1 MICSRRSLACLL
13 LCLPLLSAAQSPKS
27 VAHDLKGK
35 TVFLRGM
42 YAENNLTFDAQGNA
56 TSSATP
62 GPFSISALKI
72 EMARFSSG
80 ILQIEGFRCVIL
92 NPGGNDDAASLS
104 QLRFLPTSVV
114 NIVIT
119 ADPSHPD
126 ALQSV
131 VNKIFAFSLEEALS
145 GKSSA
150 ERKYALFTLPAL
162 TRPAEHMREMPR
174 QEPASPPGSSTATAD
189 DTEPIARPGRGVSI
203 PQATYQPNPEYTDE
217 ARKKKING
225 TCILGFIIDKAG
237 FPIHIRIERSLDPGL
252 DEKAIAAVSQYR
264 FRPAMYNDDPVP
276 VALDIEVTFRLY

>member
-1 MICSRRSLACLL
+1 MICSRRSLAWLL
-13 LCLPLLSAAQSPKS
+13 LCVPLLSAAQSPKS

-42 YAENNLTFDAQGNA
+42 YAENNLTFDSQGNA

-62 GPFSISALKI
+62 GPFSISAVKI
-72 EMARFSSG
+72 EMARGGSG

-92 NPGGNDDAASLS
+92 NPSGNDDTASLS
-104 QLRFLPTSVV
+104 QVRFLPTSVV

-119 ADPSHPD
+119 ANPSHAG

-131 VNKIFAFSLEEALS
+131 VNKVFAFSLDDALS
-145 GKSSA
+145 GKSSG

-162 TRPAEHMREMPR
+162 TRPPEHMRAMPR
-174 QEPASPPGSSTATAD
+174 QEATSPSDSSSASPNDS
-189 DTEPIARPGRGVSI
+189 EPIMRPGGGVSI

-225 TCILGFIIDKAG
+225 TCILGFIVDKAG
-237 FPIHIRIERSLDPGL
+237 FPIHIRLARSLDPGL

-264 FRPAMYNDDPVP
+264 FRPAMYNDNPVP
-276 VALDIEVTFRLY
+276 VAIAIEVSFRLY